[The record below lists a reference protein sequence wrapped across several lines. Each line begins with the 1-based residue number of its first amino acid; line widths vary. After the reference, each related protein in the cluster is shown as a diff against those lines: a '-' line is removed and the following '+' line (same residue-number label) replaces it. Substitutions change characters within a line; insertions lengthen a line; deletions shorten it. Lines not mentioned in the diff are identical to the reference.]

1 MEDPRSHCHCTNEE
15 IHTDNDSGY
24 GGSRNPSHGSNSEPS
39 LDQLSMSRSSP
50 RPLPQPVTSNNP
62 AAQQNTIRPIAKS
75 IDEQTARR
83 ASDVIE
89 QISGLLAECILKSK
103 KRKYLS
109 RSKRQLPAMSI
120 RPVMLGTSIEDAKV
134 CLVIFCSDEDGAHDT
149 IRKFLRKSYVKDL
162 YQPNDSSM
170 CSFDVHIF
178 GASPSTRSGPE
189 VGIPSLED
197 MTYTHCGMPI
207 PISAEGF
214 GEEIAMSTMGGL
226 LQLDA
231 PRWIDS
237 SYRVYGLTVAH
248 AIHTET
254 NSDGY
259 GDDDDENL
267 SISDDDSDGYDESSS
282 NSSDTSCLTSIP
294 QVDWGVS
301 LEAEQTSRPVIPHPS
316 LPGSVFAQPIAYS
329 SLSNT
334 GAFRDWALFKFPTW
348 EIPMKPNML
357 VVQGKPPA
365 LLKMPSS
372 LVDVPISRSVYI
384 ITGSSGV
391 KEATITAGLNQ
402 ILVHPG
408 TQFVRTYSVELS
420 RSTGIYTRV
429 CTKYMG

>member
-1 MEDPRSHCHCTNEE
+1 
-15 IHTDNDSGY
+15 
-24 GGSRNPSHGSNSEPS
+24 
-39 LDQLSMSRSSP
+39 
-50 RPLPQPVTSNNP
+50 
-62 AAQQNTIRPIAKS
+62 
-75 IDEQTARR
+75 
-83 ASDVIE
+83 
-89 QISGLLAECILKSK
+89 
-103 KRKYLS
+103 
-109 RSKRQLPAMSI
+109 MSI

-207 PISAEGF
+207 PTSAEGF

-267 SISDDDSDGYDESSS
+267 SISDDDSDEYDESSS

-301 LEAEQTSRPVIPHPS
+301 LEAEQTSRPHWSVSRLGAIQVSDMGDPDEAQHAGR
-316 LPGSVFAQPIAYS
+316 PGETSSAAQ
-329 SLSNT
+329 
-334 GAFRDWALFKFPTW
+334 DALF
-348 EIPMKPNML
+348 
-357 VVQGKPPA
+357 
-365 LLKMPSS
+365 SS
-372 LVDVPISRSVYI
+372 
-384 ITGSSGV
+384 
-391 KEATITAGLNQ
+391 
-402 ILVHPG
+402 
-408 TQFVRTYSVELS
+408 
-420 RSTGIYTRV
+420 
-429 CTKYMG
+429 